1 MSTQTH
7 PLARRSMPPPPPPPE
22 ATAFTAPVDP
32 PITGIAAFGTQIQVW
47 DGTAFVSIS
56 GVGDITGFNK
66 AVAEIETTSHSTGNP
81 HRTRIPSLIDDGQ
94 LSFPCY
100 WNPADPTHSA
110 SSVYG
115 LEYLFENRIIGRFR
129 MVNTDQGHRARE
141 FQGYVLSLGETYPL
155 AGVCTWATVIRSTS
169 TPVEVPSPIGM
180 TPSAATA
187 TSAGGPGTCEV
198 ATGGINVTWV
208 AVSDSSW
215 LHVTDSTPQTGAGDA
230 DYTVDAQLP
239 AAPARVGHIHVA
251 ALNLTLTVS
260 QDIGT

>member
-1 MSTQTH
+1 MSTQTN
-7 PLARRSMPPPPPPPE
+7 PLGGRFMPPPPPPE
-22 ATAFTAPVDP
+22 AVTQATPPADP
-32 PITGIAAFGTQIQVW
+32 AITGIAAFGTQIQVW
-47 DGTAFVSIS
+47 TGSDFVSIT

-115 LEYLFENRIIGRFR
+115 LEYLFENRIVQRFR
-129 MVNTDQGHRARE
+129 MINTDQGHRARE
-141 FQGYVLSLGETYPL
+141 FSGYVLSLGETYPL
-155 AGVCTWATVIRSTS
+155 AGVCTWAAVIRSTS
-169 TPVEVPSPIGM
+169 TPVEVASPIGL
-180 TPSAATA
+180 TPDTATA
-187 TSAGGPGTCEV
+187 TALGGPGTCEV
-198 ATGGINVTWV
+198 ATGGINVTWT
-208 AVSDSSW
+208 AASDSSW
-215 LHVTDSTPQTGAGDA
+215 LHVDDPTPQTGGGDA
-230 DYTVDAQLP
+230 DYTVDPQAA

-260 QDIGT
+260 QAAGT